1 MTSPGNTSQAEPLA
15 SEGQLCPHFWSL
27 GVQRSRCSV
36 GSVDFINP
44 QPPVA
49 RSKTSW
55 ELGGFDAVDFGMR
68 RKHSKLWIS
77 IFTLP

>member
-1 MTSPGNTSQAEPLA
+1 MSSFLVSGG
-15 SEGQLCPHFWSL
+15 SEELL
-27 GVQRSRCSV
+27 TV